1 MADNNVRLDFL
12 NEKDI
17 AKILT
22 FSSLDSDLELFI
34 DRIDY
39 YVQKCGGVITPTQIR
54 NIYNKIIKVDD
65 AKPTQL
71 QLLRPKLAFVAAK
84 LKQDNQK
91 IIVNLLMS
99 CIKQVKTKEQVKNFK
114 MFMEAFVAYHKYH
127 HGEKDKN

>member
-1 MADNNVRLDFL
+1 MADTNVKLEFLD
-12 NEKDI
+12 EKDI
-17 AKILT
+17 SKMLT
-22 FSSLDSDLELFI
+22 FSDLGNGLELFI
-34 DRIDY
+34 DRIDN
-39 YVQKCGGVITPTQIR
+39 YVAKCGGAITPTQIR

-65 AKPTQL
+65 NYPVRL

-84 LKQDNQK
+84 LKQNNQK

-99 CIKQVKTKEQVKNFK
+99 AIKQVKTKEQVKNFK